1 MPGRQAVWFRF
12 GVQVFGCA
20 CHETAPTVAVD
31 AKNRGEKGFFAVRTA
46 QNTHSGR
53 LLMARLVFVLRPSHA
68 FFQGLYR
75 DGLELHAFF
84 PALEAK
90 PSAYGKLRYAMHLR
104 AHNSCSAQ

>member
-1 MPGRQAVWFRF
+1 MPENDSVLRTEQYTEGPEEN
-12 GVQVFGCA
+12 C
-20 CHETAPTVAVD
+20 

-53 LLMARLVFVLRPSHA
+53 LLVARSVFVLRPSHA
-68 FFQGLYR
+68 LFQGLYR
-75 DGLELHAFF
+75 DGRELHAFC

-104 AHNSCSAQ
+104 AHNPCSAQ